1 MDLYNNIEKIF
12 LYENWILELNFH
24 HFSEKL
30 DIYTCSEIISFALTH
45 FWDKNIKNINTSSK
59 WNNGNKIKLIQ
70 QNLLELFCIQKLN
83 DDFSNEINI
92 FSNKN
97 EFYASWEKILK
108 KLWQIWLSD
117 DTSYLLFSSLGE
129 IIDNSFFH
137 NLGRWTTKFWPKCF
151 FYYHNNEQ
159 DKKLSFVISDLWVWI
174 KGTLKNNFPNLKTE
188 KDAINMALKPWI
200 TWRYE
205 KKWWNW
211 LVFLQKNIFNWFRW
225 ELFIRS
231 NNFIAQ
237 IDWFAKMVEIKN
249 DVKISWTMVMF
260 DLFY

>member
-1 MDLYNNIEKIF
+1 MNLYKNIDKLF
-12 LYENWILELNFH
+12 LYHNWILELNFNN
-24 HFSEKL
+24 FSEEL
-30 DIYTCSEIISFALTH
+30 DIYTCSEITSFALTN
-45 FWDKNIKNINTSSK
+45 FWDKKIESIIISWESNIS
-59 WNNGNKIKLIQ
+59 NKRKLVQ
-70 QNLLELFCIQKLN
+70 KVLLELFWIEKSTE
-83 DDFSNEINI
+83 DFSDEIKI

-108 KLWQIWLSD
+108 NLWKIWLSD
-117 DTSYLLFSSLGE
+117 DTSYLIFSSLGE

-137 NLGRWTTKFWPKCF
+137 NLWRWTTNFWPKCF
-151 FYYHNNEQ
+151 FYFYHN
-159 DKKLSFVISDLWVWI
+159 KKEKQLNFVISDLWIWF
-174 KGTLKNNFPNLKTE
+174 KGTLKNNFPDLETE
-188 KDAINMALKPWI
+188 KEALQIALKPWI

-231 NNFIAQ
+231 NNFLAQ
-237 IDWFAKMVEIKN
+237 INSFAEISEIKN
-249 DVKISWTMVMF
+249 DVKILWTMVKF